1 MNEVPQ
7 VVTIGEA
14 MLFLTPENQGTL
26 ERARRLDLRVGGS
39 EVNVAVGL
47 ARLGI
52 PAAWIS
58 KLPDNPIA
66 KGMVNTIRGMG
77 VDTSR
82 VIWVGEGRVG
92 IMYAETGSPP
102 RPNRVIY
109 DRSQSTATTLAPEE
123 VDWNFVT
130 SARHLHLS
138 GITAAIGGACL
149 KTMKKAIQEARKAG
163 LSVSFDANFRSTMWT
178 PQKAAETLGPLLR
191 GSDLLFISDQEARS
205 IFSLHEEHDQ
215 MVEKLRKLFDAGVI
229 VLSLGER
236 GALVLADRIYRTVPY
251 RAVVLNRFGVGD
263 AFNAGFLYGFL
274 TGDTEAAINFG
285 SAVAAFKLS
294 LPDENFPLIT
304 KSDVEALIQKGEAAL
319 DPNEISR

>member
-1 MNEVPQ
+1 MSQSPR

-14 MLFLTPENQGTL
+14 MLFLTPEHQGAL

-58 KLPDNPIA
+58 KLPDNPLA

-77 VDTSR
+77 VDTTGIVWDS
-82 VIWVGEGRVG
+82 EGRVG
-92 IMYAETGSPP
+92 IIYAETGSPP

-109 DRSQSTATTLAPEE
+109 DRTHSSATTLAPEE
-123 VDWNFVT
+123 VDWQFVR
-130 SARHLHLS
+130 SATHLHLT

-149 KTMKKAIQEARKAG
+149 KTMKRSLDEAREGG
-163 LSVSFDANFRSTMWT
+163 LTISFDVNFRSNMWT
-178 PQKAAETLGPLLR
+178 PQKAAETLGPLLL
-191 GSDLLFISDQEARS
+191 GSDVLFVSDQEARS
-205 IFSLHEEHDQ
+205 IFSLRGEQDQ
-215 MVEKLRKLFDAGVI
+215 VAGKLREKFDAGVI

-236 GALVLADRIYRTVPY
+236 GAFVLADRIYRSEPY
-251 RAVVLNRFGVGD
+251 QAVVLNRFGVGD

-274 TGDTEAAINFG
+274 NGDTEAGLEYG
-285 SAVAAFKLS
+285 SAAAALKLS
-294 LPDENFPLIT
+294 TPDENFPLIT
-304 KSDVEALIQKGEAAL
+304 KSDVEALIERGKTDL
-319 DPNEISR
+319 NPNEISR